1 MDTSILYIILT
12 GLVFVGLAILYLYL
26 KKKYD
31 IKNEDLF
38 RNLDTLDVVINT
50 GIMIA
55 RDMNFGDEKTLE
67 ILKHVITET
76 FEFIKVVAEENSDD
90 IISVANLKARE
101 MCKVFNLEMTEERT
115 MILETII
122 TMSYNL
128 YTSIEATKNEEL
140 VI

>member
-67 ILKHVITET
+67 ILKHVIAET
-76 FEFIKVVAEENSDD
+76 LEFIKVVAEEDSDD

-101 MCKVFNLEMTEERT
+101 MCKAFNLKMTKERA

-128 YTSIEATKNEEL
+128 YVSIETAKNEE
-140 VI
+140 VTI